1 MPFERPWLVRAVSPK
16 RAIRIPLRLT
26 RLGLFHNFRDLS
38 DPSRPV
44 QNYSQPTAR
53 NEDGYEFL
61 RKEAGS
67 WASADFCPRAALPLP
82 LSHAAVCARA
92 FPSGAS
98 NMTSCIDSRFA
109 CCYVRMKGNHG
120 STNSADM
127 IGIAMRPGPLPISAS
142 ANAPHRA
149 LKPSIAA

>member
-67 WASADFCPRAALPLP
+67 WASADFCPRLLFLCLFLTLLFAQERFRPAL
-82 LSHAAVCARA
+82 R
-92 FPSGAS
+92 
-98 NMTSCIDSRFA
+98 I
-109 CCYVRMKGNHG
+109 
-120 STNSADM
+120 
-127 IGIAMRPGPLPISAS
+127 
-142 ANAPHRA
+142 
-149 LKPSIAA
+149 